1 MATKS
6 NVVFYFFRTLY
17 VEDIDPLG
25 HETTIFHSETLTE
38 NNCRSNDVFATFKQE
53 MNKMSK
59 TIKKL
64 EKENTSWKG
73 KHEQVSK
80 SMFTMAEEVGAI
92 SNIFLFSFRSGR
104 FY

>member
-1 MATKS
+1 MKPQ
-6 NVVFYFFRTLY
+6 FFPAKL
-17 VEDIDPLG
+17 
-25 HETTIFHSETLTE
+25 LTE

-92 SNIFLFSFRSGR
+92 SNIYLFSFRSGR

>member
-1 MATKS
+1 M
-6 NVVFYFFRTLY
+6 
-17 VEDIDPLG
+17 
-25 HETTIFHSETLTE
+25 
-38 NNCRSNDVFATFKQE
+38 FATFKQE

-80 SMFTMAEEVGAI
+80 SMFTMAEEVGVI
-92 SNIFLFSFRSGR
+92 SNISNTPNIFDLKFFSQIWEILRLEFVLLKIRLNAKIIFKSTSAR
-104 FY
+104 QLSTVT